1 MYFSK
6 SCGEKKLLPETLQ
19 KQVVFQISFI
29 YGSRQTFQV
38 VKTDHLLFYI
48 NEQQLGLIIW
58 YGCQIGTRTQW
69 KVICFVIAKLSFFT
83 DPHTQFKVDC
93 LLFNHG
99 NTKHWAKKKYSSHH
113 PQHYFKWLVCTNDLL
128 KWKPT
133 YFLSQKKKKGSYDKQ
148 WPCPLER

>member
-1 MYFSK
+1 M
-6 SCGEKKLLPETLQ
+6 
-19 KQVVFQISFI
+19 
-29 YGSRQTFQV
+29 
-38 VKTDHLLFYI
+38 
-48 NEQQLGLIIW
+48 
-58 YGCQIGTRTQW
+58 
-69 KVICFVIAKLSFFT
+69 IAKLSFFT

-133 YFLSQKKKKGSYDKQ
+133 YFLSQKKKKKVPTINNDPVLWKDKITQPPWSLKGFSFLGLTEAGIPGSTEPFLTEIQRTKCKLTSIANQ
-148 WPCPLER
+148 MHNAKCKVQPWKSPTTLVHEI